1 MQLEMPRVDSLF
13 NDQKAN
19 SVYYQ
24 SSNTLA
30 NQNQDSEFSKNHGVI
45 GNGGGGSK
53 AGESFSAR
61 QNLLKGLNMT
71 DIFSS
76 GGFIVE
82 ILKVDNIGIF

>member
-1 MQLEMPRVDSLF
+1 MPRVDSLF

-45 GNGGGGSK
+45 GNGGGSK
-53 AGESFSAR
+53 AGEFSAR